1 MSYKPTYQAE
11 LLEDPIKP
19 TIVPLDLDD
28 LEDTPPAP
36 VATEPVA
43 STQACPPADIAPKP
57 EPFEFLDLDEIQDA
71 PVREESLAV
80 PLADKVNPLPEEPL
94 GAPVADKV
102 DLLPEEPKSTQPPRP
117 SLAVRGVEEALNA
130 PRRIAMQQAINSW
143 TVASG
148 VLKMIIMHP
157 GYASSIEDK
166 LSGIEVTRHALD
178 QVAAKVGDELGFPKT
193 EGGRQ
198 KVRRHILPV
207 LESVWGYLFS
217 KDAPEMDVDQVVA
230 FTSKFLS
237 DAADLVSAD
246 PDELFLR
253 SNQGLDMA
261 LARLTAMTRIQCEL
275 QPIFDTIDKYTQRN
289 EAVGHIFFGD
299 MTRRE
304 VLDDIYRMVEARAQ
318 AFLEGV
324 DLDKGNS
331 HETTILNRVVLRQS
345 VDLMSGILRSETAMA
360 KLSAFAKESTKK
372 EGVLKDWLVAQFETW
387 TEGMPSLAGLMA
399 MHSNEQEN
407 PGARK
412 GPVL

>member
-80 PLADKVNPLPEEPL
+80 PLADKVNPLPEEPKL
-94 GAPVADKV
+94 
-102 DLLPEEPKSTQPPRP
+102 THTPPRP

-130 PRRIAMQQAINSW
+130 PRRVAMQQAINSW

-157 GYASSIEDK
+157 GCASSIEDK

-299 MTRRE
+299 MTRRD

-331 HETTILNRVVLRQS
+331 RETTILNRVVLRQS

-399 MHSNEQEN
+399 MHANEQEN